1 TGHLTG
7 GSGKNT
13 MKILELMQLPPDDH
27 DLAWLQQALQA
38 AVELEMATIPPYL
51 CAMWSVKDLDS
62 PVFSLIRNIV
72 LEEMS
77 HLGLACN
84 MLTSIGG
91 TPAINTPAA
100 VPQYPGGL
108 PGGVH
113 PGLTIQLAGLSC
125 EALETFMQVELPE
138 SGPIAFHH
146 GMTFPTIGA
155 FYDAVL
161 AAFGNLPAGT
171 ITGQRQLSLSDSP
184 VDLFAIESL
193 ADAEKAITTIKQQ
206 GEGTST
212 SPVGD
217 PGDPA
222 GTDNLAHY
230 YKFAEIYHG
239 HKLIPVGARF
249 KFEGDAIPFPDVFP
263 MAPVPPEGY
272 PVESKDF
279 DTTYTS
285 VLDKL
290 QAAWKT
296 PAGKLG
302 PAVVAMLTLGDLAV
316 QLMQQPRPDGT
327 GNFGPDFKLVSG
339 S

>member
-1 TGHLTG
+1 
-7 GSGKNT
+7 
-13 MKILELMQLPPDDH
+13 MKIVELMQLPPEDH

-51 CAMWSVKDLDS
+51 CAMWSVKDSGDS
-62 PVFSLIRNIV
+62 VASMIRNIV

-91 TPAINTPAA
+91 IPAINTPAA
-100 VPQYPGGL
+100 VPKYPGGL

-113 PGLTIQLAGLSC
+113 PGLTVQLAGLTL
-125 EALETFMQVELPE
+125 ETLETFMEIELPE
-138 SGPIAFHH
+138 SGPIAFDK
-146 GMTFPTIGA
+146 GMTFPTISA
-155 FYDAVL
+155 FYDAVM
-161 AAFGNLPAGT
+161 AAFGNLPPGT
-171 ITGQRQLSLSDSP
+171 ITGQRQLIVSDSP

-206 GEGTST
+206 GEGTSA

-239 HKLIPVGARF
+239 HKLIPVGTGF
-249 KFEGDAIPFPDVFP
+249 KYEGDAIPFPDVFP

-279 DTTYTS
+279 DITYTS
-285 VLDKL
+285 VLDLL
-290 QAAWKT
+290 QAAWAT
-296 PAGKLG
+296 PGRKLG
-302 PAVVAMLTLGDLAV
+302 PAIGAMFTLGDPAV
-316 QLMQQPRPDGT
+316 QLMQQPRPDGA
-327 GNFGPDFKLVSG
+327 GNFGPDFKLVPAS
-339 S
+339 

>member
-1 TGHLTG
+1 
-7 GSGKNT
+7 
-13 MKILELMQLPPDDH
+13 MKIVELMQLPPEDH

-51 CAMWSVKDLDS
+51 CAMWSVKDSGS
-62 PVFSLIRNIV
+62 PVASLIRNIV

-100 VPQYPGGL
+100 VPKYPGGL

-113 PGLTIQLAGLSC
+113 PGLTVQLAGLTCS
-125 EALETFMQVELPE
+125 ALETFMEIELPE
-138 SGPIAFHH
+138 SGPIAFDK

-161 AAFGNLPAGT
+161 AAFGNLPAGA
-171 ITGQRQLSLSDSP
+171 ITGQRQLIVSDSP
-184 VDLFAIESL
+184 VDLFAIEGL

-206 GEGTST
+206 GEGTSA

-239 HKLIPVGARF
+239 HKLIPVGTGF
-249 KFEGDAIPFPDVFP
+249 KYEGDAIPFADVFP
-263 MAPVPPEGY
+263 MAPVPPGGY

-279 DTTYTS
+279 DTAYAS
-285 VLDKL
+285 VLNQL
-290 QAAWKT
+290 QAAWAT
-296 PAGKLG
+296 SGGTLDPAIG
-302 PAVVAMLTLGDLAV
+302 AMFTLRDPAV
-316 QLMQQPRPDGT
+316 QLMQQPRPDGV
-327 GNFGPDFKLVSG
+327 GNFGPDFKLISVS
-339 S
+339 